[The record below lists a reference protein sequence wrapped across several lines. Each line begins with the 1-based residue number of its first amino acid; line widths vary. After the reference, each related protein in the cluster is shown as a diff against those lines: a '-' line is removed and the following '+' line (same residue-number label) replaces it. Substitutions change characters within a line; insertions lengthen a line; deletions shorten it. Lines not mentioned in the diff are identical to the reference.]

1 MFQSPPKGVTVPYTP
16 LKAVAVSGLG
26 GVSNLNNLPG
36 LPTIFPTSQAI
47 LPTQTI
53 SQAQVTLLVL
63 QSVPEKN
70 PLLPWRLVSQLLGYQ
85 ITKPRPP
92 LEMGSKELFKTHP
105 DMSKIYILAN
115 YQLQYYS

>member
-63 QSVPEKN
+63 QSVPEN
-70 PLLPWRLVSQLLGYQ
+70 LWRLLSQFIGYQ